1 MTIRQDAARLFSNK
15 IIGKTLPY
23 PVNAS
28 PEMQEF
34 VDTQVLPTG
43 SSIASHQ
50 TAWTKFWMAFAKRY
64 PEERSE
70 QPPMTEQDRY

>member
-1 MTIRQDAARLFSNK
+1 MTIRQDVARMFSNR
-15 IIGKTLPY
+15 IIGETLPY
-23 PVNAS
+23 SVRSN
-28 PEMQEF
+28 PELQEF
-34 VDTQVLPTG
+34 VDTQTLPTG

-70 QPPMTEQDRY
+70 QPMTEQDRY

>member
-1 MTIRQDAARLFSNK
+1 MNIRKQGALLFSNR

-23 PVNAS
+23 PVKSN
-28 PEMQEF
+28 PDLQEF
-34 VDTQVLPTG
+34 VDTQTLPTG

-64 PEERSE
+64 PEE